1 MPDSDLEAIERWF
14 VGRGVPHFIDDYA
27 ATTDIW
33 NRAIPLLVAGYLLGG
48 LNALDIKRSLG
59 WNLAAFGVIVV
70 ILATAWAITNR
81 ARHRRLWS
89 PPSIIGPVELAVFV
103 IGPAI
108 PSVALGQWPD
118 AIQTVLEGLGV
129 LLAVYLV
136 TSYGVIP
143 LTRWAAH
150 RSGAQLRSFG
160 NVVVRVLPLLL
171 LFILTLFINAE
182 VWQVAGTLQG
192 TAYWL
197 TIGIFFLLGS
207 VFVLSRV
214 PGLVAS
220 LSNFDSWD
228 DVHELLAN
236 TPAATLDCPAQG
248 DPDEAPTS
256 RRERFNIGLVS
267 VFSQAQ
273 QVTLMVAMMYGFLV
287 LFGFLAI
294 PAATAA
300 AWTTLP
306 ADQIHVLFHFGAR
319 PMVIT
324 EPLLRVAGFLAA
336 FTGMYFTV
344 VLSTDSTYRDEVA
357 QDVAPEIRQAFAVR
371 AAYRH
376 AMALRNAPTA
386 DDR

>member
-1 MPDSDLEAIERWF
+1 MPDPDLETIERWF
-14 VGRGVPHFIDDYA
+14 VGRGVPHFIDAYA

-59 WNLAAFGVIVV
+59 WNIVAFGVILV
-70 ILATAWAITNR
+70 ILAAAWAITNR

-89 PPSIIGPVELAVFV
+89 PPSIIGPAELAVFV
-103 IGPAI
+103 VGPAI

-118 AIQTVLEGLGV
+118 AIQTVLEGLAV
-129 LLAVYLV
+129 LLTIYLV
-136 TSYGVIP
+136 TSYGVVP
-143 LTRWAAH
+143 LSTWAAR
-150 RSGAQLRSFG
+150 RSGAQLKSFG

-182 VWQVAGTLQG
+182 VWQVAGALQG

-197 TIGIFFLLGS
+197 TLGIFFLLGS

-220 LSNFDSWD
+220 LSNFDTWEE
-228 DVHELLAN
+228 VHELLAN
-236 TPAATLDCPAQG
+236 TPAAGLPCPTEG
-248 DPDEAPTS
+248 DPDETPIR

-273 QVTLMVAMMYGFLV
+273 QVTLMVAMMFGFLV

-294 PAATAA
+294 PITAA
-300 AWTTLP
+300 STWTTLP
-306 ADQIHVLFHFGAR
+306 VDQIHVLFRFGER

-324 EPLLRVAGFLAA
+324 EPLMRVAGFLAA

-344 VLSTDSTYRDEVA
+344 VLATDSTYRDEVA

-371 AAYRH
+371 AAYLH

>member
-1 MPDSDLEAIERWF
+1 VPDHDLEAIERWF

-33 NRAIPLLVAGYLLGG
+33 NRAIPLLVAGYLL
-48 LNALDIKRSLG
+48 
-59 WNLAAFGVIVV
+59 IVV

-220 LSNFDSWD
+220 LANFDTWD
-228 DVHELLAN
+228 EVHELLTN
-236 TPAATLDCPAQG
+236 TPAATLECPAQG

-273 QVTLMVAMMYGFLV
+273 QVTLMVLGPHCPPIRSTCCSIS
-287 LFGFLAI
+287 GR
-294 PAATAA
+294 
-300 AWTTLP
+300 
-306 ADQIHVLFHFGAR
+306 AR
-319 PMVIT
+319 W
-324 EPLLRVAGFLAA
+324 
-336 FTGMYFTV
+336 
-344 VLSTDSTYRDEVA
+344 
-357 QDVAPEIRQAFAVR
+357 
-371 AAYRH
+371 
-376 AMALRNAPTA
+376 
-386 DDR
+386 